1 MKEKRMRSRAA
12 LWLVSLAG
20 LAVAIPGARAAEQNG
35 HAQRTQKEPGQEGP
49 GKFRLRPDLWE
60 SGGADA
66 APVLAA
72 STSAAVTAR
81 GQGQEPAQGATHEL
95 AERDRW
101 KFTLS
106 PYLWCTG
113 LQGTSRIGPTKTKID
128 MDFGDVLENLKLG
141 TMLDMRLDRGRW
153 AIHSNVLW
161 ADLEADVGSGRVQAE
176 VECNLVIVELDGQYQ
191 LTDHLRLIGGARY
204 YYLGLDIDGKG
215 RLGVS
220 ASGDEDWIDPIGGLA
235 FTYPLSERWSF
246 GARGDVGGFGV
257 GSDLSWQ
264 VWGLFDYRFNESSS
278 LVFGWRH
285 LDWDYDGGRFKLDA
299 HMSGPVIGARF
310 RF

>member
-1 MKEKRMRSRAA
+1 MRTRAA
-12 LWLVSLAG
+12 GWLVFFAVLA
-20 LAVAIPGARAAEQNG
+20 ATIPGAGAAAPKEQ
-35 HAQRTQKEPGQEGP
+35 AQRTQEEPGQEGP
-49 GKFRLRPDLWE
+49 GRFRLRPDLWA
-60 SGGADA
+60 SGGADP

-72 STSAAVTAR
+72 STPAAATAR
-81 GQGQEPAQGATHEL
+81 GQGQEPAPEVTHEL
-95 AERDRW
+95 VEQDRW

-141 TMLDMRLDRGRW
+141 TMLDLRLEKGRW

-161 ADLEADVGSGRVQAE
+161 ADLAGDVGSGRVRAG
-176 VECNLVIVELDGQYQ
+176 VECNLVVVELDGQYQ
-191 LTDHLRLIGGARY
+191 LTDHFRLIGGARY

-220 ASGDEDWIDPIGGLA
+220 ASGDEDWIDPIVGLA

-264 VWGLFDYRFNESSS
+264 VWALLDYRFNKSSS
-278 LVFGWRH
+278 LVLGWRH

-299 HMSGPVIGARF
+299 HMSGPIVGARF